1 MLMFSNIVAES
12 AKNAVDQ
19 TADNLDLIAK
29 LFDKVASFI
38 TDNDILIDDRDI
50 LSNTVKTID
59 SLFQWMPDV
68 IEADSAS
75 RYVLVKFWLSLNGV
89 VFLYRILNSYES
101 ILSLHIQ
108 QIPENLSQLFNFTTS
123 LLLSEKV
130 SLIYQSVQT
139 S

>member
-19 TADNLDLIAK
+19 TADNLDLIAR

-75 RYVLVKFWLSLNGV
+75 RYVLVKFC
-89 VFLYRILNSYES
+89 FL
-101 ILSLHIQ
+101 
-108 QIPENLSQLFNFTTS
+108 
-123 LLLSEKV
+123 
-130 SLIYQSVQT
+130 
-139 S
+139 